1 MRKKYEGLL
10 ERSKFEEVPKE
21 DPVTPAMN
29 ELEDQYQKDRKRRNK
44 AANIFVS
51 ISLAMC
57 IIITLVVLYDYHRLD
72 LVLGSGEITALMALW
87 GGELLII
94 ALRQIFG
101 SDVIK
106 KRKEEDD
113 DQ

>member
-21 DPVTPAMN
+21 DLVTK
-29 ELEDQYQKDRKRRNK
+29 ELEDPYQKERKRRNK

-106 KRKEEDD
+106 KRKEEDE

>member
-1 MRKKYEGLL
+1 MRKKYEELL
-10 ERSKFEEVPKE
+10 EYPKVEDVPQEELIIDDYDEQIK
-21 DPVTPAMN
+21 
-29 ELEDQYQKDRKRRNK
+29 KDRKRRNN
-44 AANIFVS
+44 AANIFVT
-51 ISLAMC
+51 ISLVMC

-101 SDVIK
+101 SDVLH

-113 DQ
+113 EE